1 MSVNKYLSLAAAALV
16 SVVTMAAL
24 AGGPDRMATPMPMDY
39 SGFYADFDIG
49 WGGSRWSHF
58 LGGVMNPTGQS
69 LAAIWKGSVTKN
81 GDGGFAWGGNLGYQ
95 FNQYF
100 SFEVGAYDLESVKG
114 TVGVSI
120 LPIPNPN
127 PITESSCPIKV
138 SSWVLYVAGKMA
150 VPLFYHLDMFGKMG
164 MAFRFL
170 NYSGAG
176 IASAAAIAVN
186 SNHFIN
192 DQHYA
197 TWLAGVGLQYWFT
210 SNWSVNAQYLHI
222 PGYNRAQEVAMQSP
236 NVNLILGGMG
246 YKFMT

>member
-16 SVVTMAAL
+16 SVVTTAAI
-24 AGGPDRMATPMPMDY
+24 AGGPDHMATPMPMYY

-58 LGGVMNPTGQS
+58 LGGVMNPTGQALVS
-69 LAAIWKGSVTKN
+69 TLKGSVTKN
-81 GDGGFAWGGNLGYQ
+81 GDGGFSWGGNLGYQ

-100 SFEVGAYDLESVKG
+100 SVEVGAYDLESVKG

-120 LPIPNPN
+120 PIQNNNPIP
-127 PITESSCPIKV
+127 ISSGSVKV
-138 SSWVLYVAGKMA
+138 SSWALYMAGKIA

-176 IASAAAIAVN
+176 IANATAIEAG